1 MFQILEYRAKEQSI
15 PLRNAYWAFMRE
27 NNFSARQLVFL
38 DETHCKPNDLRRKYG
53 LSMRGVP
60 AFMYVNRSAHGIG
73 NGCSGICA
81 MSLRGM
87 ISVTIQQRMI
97 NQEVF
102 MNTLVNEVLPQM
114 NPYPMPESVLI
125 MDNAATH
132 NHEEVV
138 ECCRLV
144 GVKAVFLPPYSY
156 DFNPIEFAYHQ
167 FKQYIRDKWQMH
179 L

>member
-1 MFQILEYRAKEQSI
+1 
-15 PLRNAYWAFMRE
+15 
-27 NNFSARQLVFL
+27 
-38 DETHCKPNDLRRKYG
+38 
-53 LSMRGVP
+53 MRGVP

-97 NQEVF
+97 SQEVF
-102 MNTLVNEVLPQM
+102 LNALVNEVLPQM
-114 NPYPMPESVLI
+114 NVLI
-125 MDNAATH
+125 LDIAVTH
-132 NHEEVV
+132 NHEEFV